1 MQGGFS
7 PGFVDITIN
16 TLEKEYAINAYSFS
30 AHGELLR
37 FMQHLAASFAEQ
49 LNARRIHFLPFNSYN
64 QISPQPHY
72 K

>member
-1 MQGGFS
+1 MQGGVS
-7 PGFVDITIN
+7 PGFVDMTIN
-16 TLEKEYAINAYSFS
+16 TPKKEYAINAYSFS

-37 FMQHLAASFAEQ
+37 FMQQLTASFAEQ
-49 LNARRIHFLPFNSYN
+49 LNARRIYFLSFNSYN